1 MSEAL
6 TLIGHPRAGSRTGA
20 LARAVATAIGGSVP
34 GLDEWRTLELAE
46 VVQVRIAGQPDD
58 RPTPP
63 ATGDDPFTL
72 VKSARLVVVATP
84 SFKGTY
90 TGLLKAFIDLLPP
103 GHLGE
108 TVVVPI
114 AVAGSD
120 AHVQSTSDTLR
131 AVLVEVGATV
141 PVVLGVPESA
151 LAESDAIAQKFVAD
165 RAAEIARA
173 LA

>member
-6 TLIGHPRAGSRTGA
+6 TLIGHPRAGSRTSG
-20 LARAVATAIGGSVP
+20 LAQAVATAISGSVP
-34 GLDEWRTLELAE
+34 GIDTWRTLELAE
-46 VVQVRIAGQPDD
+46 VVQVRIAGQPDE
-58 RPTPP
+58 RPTPST
-63 ATGDDPFTL
+63 TGDDPFEL
-72 VKSARLVVVATP
+72 VKNTRLVVVATP

-103 GHLGE
+103 GHLGD

-120 AHVQSTSDTLR
+120 AHVRSTSDTLQ

-141 PVVLGVPESA
+141 PAVLGVPESA
-151 LAESDAIAQKFVAD
+151 LPESEAVAQKWVAD
-165 RAAEIARA
+165 HAADIAKA